1 MVNLEVT
8 YLQIWKKVLTLL
20 TIHWFYYLSST
31 IIEYINGLTLFYPK
45 ESSLYVMNGHNSS
58 LPEWLVVFHKDQ
70 FFDYFNLFLLYVN
83 DLPNTFSLLT
93 FHSCLLII
101 LTLFSSKNLSH
112 LEKTLNQELTSLLLN
127 GSWSTI
133 RLGLVVTLKLILFFF
148 TAINVRLISLFALKT
163 EDVPIK

>member
-1 MVNLEVT
+1 M
-8 YLQIWKKVLTLL
+8 
-20 TIHWFYYLSST
+20 HWFYYLSST

-45 ESSLYVMNGHNSS
+45 ESSLYVLNGHNSS
-58 LPEWLVVFHKDQ
+58 LPAEWLVVFHKDQ

-101 LTLFSSKNLSH
+101 LTLFSSKTLSH

-127 GSWSTI
+127 GSWSTT
-133 RLGLVVTLKLILFFF
+133 RLELVVTLKLILFFF